1 MIIYLYKNNIFGEN
15 MKIIDTTIKPTKF
28 EIAVDKIFSALM
40 TGLIIGIVLLSAD
53 MTTYDKTEAD
63 RIIAQ
68 SK

>member
-1 MIIYLYKNNIFGEN
+1 

-28 EIAVDKIFSALM
+28 EIAVDKIFGSLM
-40 TGLIIGIVLLSAD
+40 TGLILGIVLLSAD